1 VSTAEAEDVRRVS
14 TLELFFDLVFVF
26 TITQLTT
33 VLADA
38 PTWRGLLQAVLM
50 LGVIWWMYGGY
61 AWLTNAV
68 APDRLSR
75 RLVLLGGMAGYL
87 VLALAI
93 PRAFDD
99 AGAAFG
105 GAYVVIVAIHATLFS
120 RAGSVSVTQALRGL
134 AASNFLTALLVLAG
148 GIAGGT
154 AQYVLWALA
163 FVGEWVTPRLTEQE
177 AFQVATTH
185 FVERHGLV
193 IIVALGE
200 SIVAVGIGAAG
211 LPIDLELVGVAVLGL
226 LLSACLWWTYFGGDE
241 AEAEHALSGAPPARR
256 PRMAVDAF
264 GYAFL
269 PLLLGIVAAS
279 AALKKA
285 TGHPF
290 DELELARS
298 LQLAG
303 GVALFMAG
311 DALFRA
317 ALGLGAA
324 PWRLAAAGAAFAT
337 IPLGTQASAT
347 AQLAALV
354 VILAGALSLE
364 HARARA
370 VAQARTGGSW
380 AGAPAD
386 AGSRTTKRAPP
397 SSPGS
402 RRTLPP

>member
-1 VSTAEAEDVRRVS
+1 VSTAEVEDVRRVS

-50 LGVIWWMYGGY
+50 LSVIWWMYGGY

-68 APDRLSR
+68 APDRLTR

-99 AGAAFG
+99 GGTAFGAA
-105 GAYVVIVAIHATLFS
+105 YVAIVAVHTTLFI
-120 RAGSVSVTQALRGL
+120 RETPISVSWASLGL
-134 AASNFLTALLVLAG
+134 FSYNQVTALLVLAG

-163 FVGEWVTPRLTEQE
+163 GVLEWVTPRLTEQ
-177 AFQVATTH
+177 ADFQVAPTH

-193 IIVALGE
+193 VIVALGE

-241 AEAEHALSGAPPARR
+241 TEAEDALAGAPPERR

-285 TGHPF
+285 TAHPF
-290 DELELARS
+290 DEVELART

-324 PWRLAAAGAAFAT
+324 PWRLGAAVAAFAT
-337 IPLGTQASAT
+337 IPLGTEVSAT
-347 AQLAALV
+347 AQIAALV
-354 VILAGALSLE
+354 AILVAALSLE
-364 HARARA
+364 YARA
-370 VAQARTGGSW
+370 VPR
-380 AGAPAD
+380 
-386 AGSRTTKRAPP
+386 
-397 SSPGS
+397 
-402 RRTLPP
+402 